1 MTKKIDTVAVLAD
14 ALQRSRTTEDGRT
27 LSLAELQ
34 QRDRARAERRHAAA
48 AAAQEARAMH
58 ERVGRQLSMNPTGA
72 VAAINAVLELHRPME
87 NRWTKEP
94 VCSICVTGGATGEEP
109 ALWPCETFDVIAKTL
124 TV

>member
-1 MTKKIDTVAVLAD
+1 MTENNNMSDV
-14 ALQRSRTTEDGRT
+14 
-27 LSLAELQ
+27 
-34 QRDRARAERRHAAA
+34 
-48 AAAQEARAMH
+48 AAAQETHASVTH
-58 ERVGRQLSMNPTGA
+58 QLSLNPTGA

-109 ALWPCETFDVIAKTL
+109 ALWPCETFEVIAKTA